1 MLSTCILIFA
11 TISSHLQ
18 NRIAKMHA
26 LLVYFAIHQQTRIH
40 PLFMSLGEKRKEI
53 GFWVLV
59 RSISNHLQNKLRL
72 GASVEL
78 HKLPGE
84 LVTFHFVRPSHVKLM
99 LANSCWQ
106 NSNWCVCVCTKQQHV
121 GKLLA
126 TNRTCLYSR
135 Q

>member
-26 LLVYFAIHQQTRIH
+26 LLVHFAIHQQTRIH

-78 HKLPGE
+78 HKLPVE
-84 LVTFHFVRPSHVKLM
+84 LVTFHFVHCKAAFTRQTNVGQLVLAKLK
-99 LANSCWQ
+99 L
-106 NSNWCVCVCTKQQHV
+106 VCM
-121 GKLLA
+121 
-126 TNRTCLYSR
+126 
-135 Q
+135 